1 MYPLGKSTEAHV
13 PKAFFVNSLMCRVRN
28 YEEWHE
34 EYAAIFNRMHY
45 AVSLYDLYHRG
56 MVCQGFVVPGA
67 ATRIPS
73 KLPRTDFGFNQG
85 LLRIVEPICCLTEPL
100 RHRSHPDAHD

>member
-34 EYAAIFNRMHY
+34 EYAAIFNRMQYHY
-45 AVSLYDLYHRG
+45 MICITEEWYVKALLFQVRQLAFHQSFRG
-56 MVCQGFVVPGA
+56 LTLVL
-67 ATRIPS
+67 TR
-73 KLPRTDFGFNQG
+73 D
-85 LLRIVEPICCLTEPL
+85 C
-100 RHRSHPDAHD
+100 